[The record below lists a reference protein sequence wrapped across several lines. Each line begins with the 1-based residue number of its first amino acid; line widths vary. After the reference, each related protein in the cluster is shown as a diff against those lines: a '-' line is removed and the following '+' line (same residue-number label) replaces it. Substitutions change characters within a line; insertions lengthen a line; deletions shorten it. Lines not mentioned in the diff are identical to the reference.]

1 MLNKPALWHMMHLQ
15 HSPFRKGSTF
25 FSFTLFFY
33 KRSSQAARPQPVIG
47 SMTCAKIQSN
57 WNMWHVEVLRFQKF
71 QFSVDLFSLIR
82 IPLKTALYLINLFCG
97 CTNKGHMQL
106 MPFGN
111 SRQTS
116 QQRRADCHESCS
128 FLFSKPS
135 QSRSGTCR
143 ATIGSR

>member
-116 QQRRADCHESCS
+116 SGGRIAMSHAVFFSQNPANLDRGRAV
-128 FLFSKPS
+128 LL
-135 QSRSGTCR
+135 
-143 ATIGSR
+143 